1 MTISKINAIRILKII
16 SYCGLVYLSYLMVLI
31 SIQYI
36 PVRFDVAF
44 LAIKQDEISIPY
56 YQISFFTHVYTA
68 IFTLLLGFFQFS
80 KRLRKKYPKFHQ
92 ASGKLYIGLIVLFAG
107 PSGFVMG
114 IHANGG
120 IYSQISFCLLSLL
133 WVYFTIQAYRNA
145 RKKEWKLHSKFIYR
159 SYALT
164 LSALSLR
171 LFKWVIASTIA
182 LPPMDIYKIV
192 AWGGWLVNLLI
203 AELIILNED
212 KKLVKTEN

>member
-1 MTISKINAIRILKII
+1 MINIIKTI
-16 SYCGLVYLSYLMVLI
+16 SYCGLGYLSYLMVLI
-31 SIQYI
+31 TIQYI
-36 PVRFDVAF
+36 PIRFDVAF
-44 LAIKQDEISIPY
+44 LAIKQDVISKPY

-68 IFTLLLGFFQFS
+68 IFVLLLGFFQFS
-80 KRLRKKYPKFHQ
+80 KRLRKKYPKSHQ
-92 ASGKLYIGLIVLFAG
+92 AFGKLYIGLIILLSG

-120 IYSQISFCLLSLL
+120 IYSQASFCLLSLL
-133 WVYFTIQAYRNA
+133 WVYFTVQAYRYA
-145 RKKEWKLHSKFIYR
+145 RKKEWRLHSKFIYR

-171 LFKWVIASTIA
+171 LFKWVIATTVA

-192 AWGGWLVNLLI
+192 AWAGWLVNLLI

-212 KKLVKTEN
+212 RRLVVLKDGAK